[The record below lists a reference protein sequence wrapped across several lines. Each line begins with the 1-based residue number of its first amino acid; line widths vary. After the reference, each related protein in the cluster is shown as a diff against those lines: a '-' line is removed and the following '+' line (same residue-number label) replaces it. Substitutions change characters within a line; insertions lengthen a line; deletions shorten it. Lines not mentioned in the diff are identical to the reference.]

1 MKKIIPVLIA
11 LILIVIIGA
20 ATAGTIV
27 FDKYSYSKERAN
39 LQEYFGVQGE
49 ELAIFLQ
56 DERVEEKAYF
66 VNGTCYFDLDTVHK
80 YFNDTFYVD
89 KQEGLLL
96 YALPTTVDRYV
107 LGDAPTNEAGE
118 KNPAYRKGETIYLA
132 AELVKKYTNYS
143 YDLYDYRVQVYTE
156 WGQKREVTVQKDT
169 AIRVRGGVKSLIL
182 RELYVN
188 EKVEVLERME
198 NWSKIKTA
206 DAFIGYVENKCIS
219 EESIVSE
226 TPVTDYVEPEY
237 TTKQLD
243 EKVCLGWHS
252 IGGIGG
258 NDTLESMAAD
268 TKGMNVIA
276 PTWFSLSDNQGGY
289 ESFASADYVNRAH
302 NMGLLVWGVLDD
314 FNYSLTHEDAQVD
327 VFEVLSTTTTRNRL
341 IDAIVEEAAALGLDG
356 INLDFE
362 AQPSQEKYHKYK
374 QDFAQFVREMS
385 VACRLN
391 NLTFSIDNPVPNSN
405 NTYLRRDVQGK
416 VADYVIIMGYDEHLN
431 SNGLASSAASINFVS
446 DGIDNTLE
454 LVPKEKVVN
463 GIPFYGMLSKTK
475 KNESTQ
481 KEEVTYSDLTVKNV
495 EDFLDRVGQTGVWDE
510 EAQQLYAEW
519 SSGGVKYQLWAE
531 TRESIMIKL
540 NVMRA
545 KELAGVAV
553 WCLGSETPDVW
564 EAISA
569 YLNS

>member
-1 MKKIIPVLIA
+1 MKKVIPVLIA
-11 LILIVIIGA
+11 LVLIVIIGA
-20 ATAGTIV
+20 ATAGSIV
-27 FDKYSYSKERAN
+27 FEKYSYSKEQAN
-39 LQEYFGVQGE
+39 LQEYFKVQGD
-49 ELAIFLQ
+49 ELAIILQ
-56 DERVEEKAYF
+56 DERVEEKAHL
-66 VNGTCYFDLDTVHK
+66 VNDTCYFDLDTVHK

-89 KQEGLLL
+89 KNEGLLL
-96 YALPTTVDRYV
+96 YALPTNVDRYE
-107 LGDAPTNEAGE
+107 LGDGPVSASGE
-118 KNPAYRKGETIYLA
+118 KNLVYRQGETIYLA
-132 AELVKKYTNYS
+132 ADLVNKYTNYS
-143 YDLYDYRVQVYTE
+143 YACYDYRVQVYTE
-156 WGQKREVTVQKDT
+156 WSERRVATVEKATQ
-169 AIRVRGGVKSLIL
+169 IRVKGGVKSPVL
-182 RELYVN
+182 RELLA
-188 EKVEVLERME
+188 EEQVEVLEKME
-198 NWSKIKTA
+198 NWSKIKTG
-206 DAFIGYVENKCIS
+206 DAFIGYVENKFLS
-219 EESIVSE
+219 EESKVTE

-252 IGGIGG
+252 IGGVGG
-258 NDTLESMAAD
+258 NDTLESMAAN

-276 PTWFSLSDNQGGY
+276 PTWFSLNDSQGGY
-289 ESFASADYVNRAH
+289 ESFASASYVKRAH
-302 NMGLLVWGVLDD
+302 DMGLQVWGVLDD
-314 FNYSLTHEDAQVD
+314 FNYSLTHQDVQVN

-341 IDAIVEEAAALGLDG
+341 IDAIVEEAVALGLDG

-362 AQPSQEKYHKYK
+362 AQPSKEIYHKYK

-405 NTYLRRDVQGK
+405 NTYLCRDVQGK

-431 SNGLASSAASINFVS
+431 SHGKASSAASINFVS
-446 DGIDNTLE
+446 NGIDDTLK

-475 KNESTQ
+475 DA
-481 KEEVTYSDLTVKNV
+481 EVTYSDLIVKNV
-495 EDFLDRVGQTGVWDE
+495 QDFLDRVGQTGTWDE

-531 TRESIMIKL
+531 TKESILVKL

-545 KELAGVAV
+545 KEIAGVAV
-553 WCLGSETPDVW
+553 WCLGCETPDVW

>member
-1 MKKIIPVLIA
+1 MKKLIPILVA

-49 ELAIFLQ
+49 ELAVFLQ
-56 DERVEEKAYF
+56 DARIEEKAYF
-66 VNGTCYFDLDTVHK
+66 VNGICYFDLDMVHK

-107 LGDAPTNEAGE
+107 LGDGPTNEAGE
-118 KNPAYRKGETIYLA
+118 KNPVYRKGETIYLA

-143 YDLYDYRVQVYTE
+143 YELYDMRVQIYTE

-169 AIRVRGGVKSLIL
+169 EIRLKGGVKSPIL
-182 RELYVN
+182 RELAVG
-188 EKVEVLERME
+188 EKVEILERME
-198 NWSKIKTA
+198 NWSKIKTS

-219 EESIVSE
+219 EETLVTE
-226 TPVTDYVEPEY
+226 TPVTDYVEPEF

-252 IGGIGG
+252 IGGVGG
-258 NDTLESMAAD
+258 NDTLYSMVAD

-276 PTWFSLSDNQGGY
+276 PTWFSLKDNQGGY
-289 ESFASADYVNRAH
+289 ESFATAEYVAQAH
-302 NMGLLVWGVLDD
+302 SMGLQVWGVLDD
-314 FNYSLTHEDAQVD
+314 FNYNLTHKDAQVD
-327 VFEVLSTTTTRNRL
+327 VCEVLSTTTTRNRL
-341 IDAIVEEAAALGLDG
+341 IEAIVEEAVALELDG

-362 AQPSQEKYHKYK
+362 AQPSKEKYQAYK
-374 QDFAQFVREMS
+374 RDFAQFVREMS
-385 VACRLN
+385 VACRNN
-391 NLTFSIDNPVPNSN
+391 NLTFSIDNPVPVSS
-405 NTYLRRDVQGK
+405 NTYLCRDVQGK

-431 SNGLASSAASINFVS
+431 SNGTASSAASINFVS
-446 DGIDNTLE
+446 NGIDNTLE
-454 LVPKEKVVN
+454 QVPKEKVVN
-463 GIPFYGMLSKTK
+463 GIPFYGILCKTQ
-475 KNESTQ
+475 ND
-481 KEEVTYSDLTVKNV
+481 EVTYSDLTVENV
-495 EDFLDRVGQTGVWDE
+495 QDFLDRIGQTGNWDE
-510 EAQQLYAEW
+510 ESQQLYAEW

-531 TRESIMIKL
+531 TKESIMVKL

-553 WCLGSETPDVW
+553 WCLGCETPDVW